1 MPRDIQIGNAVL
13 GLRADIKQ
21 YLTAMGRAA
30 QATKRKREAIRRLQY
45 RMRQAQYRINRF
57 SSSLIS
63 LRSAVGVLVGTGGLG
78 LLIKQSAELG
88 TTIFE
93 TSVRTGLAV
102 ERLQTLGRV
111 FEGDGVSV
119 QQFNKFLTTLNKNIG
134 AGQAGLQSYV
144 DAFGLLGI
152 DVNRISNL
160 ADAVDKISDALASGE
175 VTRTSAIYALQTLGG
190 RAGAQAFNVLA
201 QGSKVL
207 RDQEEQFHRLGILT
221 TEQSAK
227 LKILAQSQTDLSNA
241 VKTNAARVVADLSG
255 LIHEALN
262 EAIERVPAAFERI
275 QQIIEYTVQ
284 NVRNLADAFI
294 LLGVAILRNTFIGR
308 FVGSLTSAVKA
319 TFNLRLAV
327 ASVIRTFAGFHE
339 GPVPAVIRTSRE
351 FERLKEV
358 VTGVGKRIDTFL
370 TTWETRAANTYQK
383 VRTGAIFTWSSIQRG
398 AVRTGFIVGRSIAA
412 GVTVAIN
419 AFRTLATAVIS
430 VARLIGRIVWPFAI
444 IEGILL
450 SVKFLKILKEEAD
463 TLGVSFRD
471 AAVIASTE
479 LVGTLVQG
487 LAFLTQRVVAF
498 YHGVV
503 SGAYSAFEQFR
514 LRVEIP
520 FAKVDLY
527 IAQLGER
534 IDQFFANLGAKLGS
548 FFGRSDDSLRI
559 NINPEVELTRVE
571 RINAEIEHM
580 EDQLVSLGQV
590 SRKAFD
596 DAGRA
601 YEDFLL
607 DTSHIPGQVGGAT
620 TDALRSGLQ
629 SLLGFEPETLEAS
642 RRAATNTI
650 DRMRNEIRDRLKLLS
665 GDFSSSELELPE
677 IDTSGLQSQFDDIQN
692 SFQDI
697 GEVATEVADDI
708 KEANDRTARSIAEA
722 FGNAAAQVV
731 VDFSNLTNTVRNL
744 INSIVNSLAQRFIAQ
759 PITNA
764 FSGLLG
770 GLFGTAQT
778 GGLHSG
784 LTLVGEA
791 GPELVDF
798 RNPARVYTNNQL
810 RDTISQGASTP
821 NVTVPITINSA
832 DAGAVERSIADS
844 IPVIIDAVKG
854 AIARDVS
861 HPSVL
866 NSQLRGY

>member
-1 MPRDIQIGNAVL
+1 MPRDIRIGNAVL

-45 RMRQAQYRINRF
+45 RMRQAQYQVTEF
-57 SSSLIS
+57 TSSLLS
-63 LRSAVGVLVGTGGLG
+63 FQNAVGILVGAGGLG
-78 LLIKQSAELG
+78 LLIKQSADLG

-111 FEGDGVSV
+111 FESDGVSIE
-119 QQFNKFLTTLNKNIG
+119 QFNDILTTLNANIG
-134 AGQAGLQSYV
+134 AGQAGLQSYI
-144 DAFGLLGI
+144 DDFALLGI
-152 DVNRISNL
+152 DVHQITGV
-160 ADAVDKISDALASGE
+160 ADAVEKISDALASGAI
-175 VTRTSAIYALQTLGG
+175 TRQSAIHALQTL
-190 RAGAQAFNVLA
+190 ADEDGARAFNVLA

-207 RDQEEQFHRLGILT
+207 RDQEEQFRRLGVLT

-227 LKILAQSQTDLSNA
+227 LKILAQSQVDLSNA

-255 LIHEALN
+255 LIHEGLN

-275 QQIIEYTVQ
+275 QQVIEYTIQ
-284 NVRNLADAFI
+284 NVRNLADVFI
-294 LLGVAILRNTFIGR
+294 LLGVVVLKNTFVGR
-308 FVGSLTSAVKA
+308 FVGSLLSAVKA
-319 TFNLRLAV
+319 TFNLRLGV

-351 FERLKEV
+351 FTRLQEIIRT
-358 VTGVGKRIDTFL
+358 TGVRIDTFL
-370 TTWETRAANTYQK
+370 TRWETRAARAYQAI
-383 VRTGAIFTWSSIQRG
+383 RTGSVFTWETIQRG
-398 AVRTGFIVGRSIAA
+398 AVRTGFVVGRSIAA

-419 AFRTLATAVIS
+419 AFRTLATAVIG

-450 SVKFLKILKEEAD
+450 SVKFLQILKEEAD

-471 AAVIASTE
+471 AAVVASTE

-498 YHGVV
+498 YHGLV
-503 SGAYSAFEQFR
+503 SGANSAFEQFR
-514 LRVEIP
+514 LRVEIE
-520 FAKVDLY
+520 FTKVTLY
-527 IAQLGER
+527 IAEIAQS
-534 IDQFFANLGAKLGS
+534 IDQFFSNLGAKLGS
-548 FFGRSDDSLRI
+548 FFGRGDDALTI
-559 NINPEVELTRVE
+559 NIHPEVELTRVE
-571 RINAEIEHM
+571 RLSSEIQNM
-580 EDQLVSLGQV
+580 ENQLVSLGQV

-650 DRMRNEIRDRLKLLS
+650 DRMRNEIRDRLRLLS
-665 GDFSSSELELPE
+665 GDFSNADLELPE
-677 IDTSGLQSQFDDIQN
+677 IDTSGLQTQFDSIQH
-692 SFQDI
+692 SFEEI
-697 GEVATEVADDI
+697 GETAAEVADDI
-708 KEANDRTARSIAEA
+708 KVANDRTAQSIANA
-722 FGNAAAQVV
+722 FGDAAAQVV
-731 VDFSNLTNTVRNL
+731 VDFSNLTNTVRSL
-744 INSIVNSLAQRFIAQ
+744 INSIVSALAQRFIAQ

-764 FSGLLG
+764 FTGLLG